1 VKTGFIGLGQ
11 MGAAMAKHLVN
22 PLVFDVRSEATR
34 PFESVAA
41 TVAEIGERCDVV
53 SVAVFDDAQVREV
66 VGELETTAK
75 PDTIVAIHSTISP
88 GTAEELA
95 ADARDIEIVDAPI
108 TGGPMGAAEGALV
121 VMAGG
126 SEAAVGRC
134 RERFAWASRVVHAG
148 PVGAGTRMKLAKN
161 LITYAAFAAV
171 GEAQRLAEAAGI
183 DLIELGNVVRQS
195 DKITGG
201 PGAVMF
207 RDSTQTAAADDP
219 WHSTLLHTR
228 DLAEKDLALAL
239 ELGRELG
246 IELPIAN
253 LALAQIADALG
264 VPHER

>member
-34 PFESVAA
+34 PFERVAASVAE
-41 TVAEIGERCDVV
+41 VGEHCDVV
-53 SVAVFDDAQVREV
+53 SVVVFDDAQVREV
-66 VGELETTAK
+66 VGELLTTAK
-75 PDTIVAIHSTISP
+75 PGTIVAIHSTISP
-88 GTAEELA
+88 GTAGELSVGTGG
-95 ADARDIEIVDAPI
+95 IEIVDAPI

-126 SEAAVGRC
+126 SEAAVGLC

-161 LITYAAFAAV
+161 LITYAAFAAA
-171 GEAQRLAEAAGI
+171 GEAQRLAEASGI
-183 DLIELGNVVRQS
+183 NLIELGNVVRQS
-195 DKITGG
+195 DKVTGG

-207 RDSTQTAAADDP
+207 RDSTQIAAPGDP
-219 WHSTLLHTR
+219 WHNILVHTR
-228 DLAEKDLALAL
+228 DLAEKDLAFAL

-246 IELPIAN
+246 IELPIAD
-253 LALAQIADALG
+253 LALARIADALG
-264 VPHER
+264 VPHE

>member
-1 VKTGFIGLGQ
+1 MKTGFIGLGQ

-34 PFESVAA
+34 QFEHIAASVAE
-41 TVAEIGERCDVV
+41 VGEQCDIV
-53 SVAVFDDAQVREV
+53 SIVVFDDAQVREV
-66 VGELETTAK
+66 VGELLTTAK
-75 PDTIVAIHSTISP
+75 PGAVVAIHSTIAP

-95 ADARDIEIVDAPI
+95 ASAGGIEVVDAPI

-161 LITYAAFAAV
+161 LITYAAFAAA

-195 DKITGG
+195 DKVTGG

-207 RDSTQTAAADDP
+207 RDSTEIAAPDDP
-219 WHSTLLHTR
+219 WHNILLHTR
-228 DLAEKDLALAL
+228 DLAEKDLAFAL
-239 ELGRELG
+239 ELGSR
-246 IELPIAN
+246 AWSR
-253 LALAQIADALG
+253 ASHRWSRTRADSRCVGSPA
-264 VPHER
+264 